1 MALPSIDTPT
11 FEIEIP
17 HTKEKRKFR
26 PFLVK
31 EEKLLVLANE
41 SGEHDDMIRATQQI
55 VTNCS
60 FGEIDGEKLP
70 LFSLQK
76 IFMDL
81 RSQSIGS
88 NIEIGLSCGQCG
100 TAHMHTIDLN
110 ELKITTNKDH
120 SNRIKLDDTMFV
132 DMEYPNAFEVQKLL
146 QSDNSEQLYEVV
158 SKCVHIVYQDDEIFN
173 AYESSDE
180 ERKGWVENLTIEQ
193 FANLRHFFETMPTLE
208 YSVNFKCNECDT
220 PNYMDF
226 NGYQNFFA

>member
-17 HTKEKRKFR
+17 HTKETKKFR

-41 SGEHDDMIRATQQI
+41 SGEQDDMIRATQQI

-70 LFSLQK
+70 IFSLQK

-88 NIEIGLSCGQCG
+88 KIQLGLSCGGCG
-100 TAHMHTIDLN
+100 ASHTHTIDL
-110 ELKITTNKDH
+110 EEIKITTHKDH
-120 SNRIKLDDTMFV
+120 SSKIKLDDTMFV
-132 DMEYPNAFEVQKLL
+132 DMKYPTAFEVQKLL
-146 QSDNSEQLYEVV
+146 DSENSEQLYAVV
-158 SKCVHIVYQDDEIFN
+158 SQCVHIVYQDDEIFN

-180 ERKGWVENLTIEQ
+180 ERKNWVENLTIEQ
-193 FANLRHFFETMPTLE
+193 FTNVRKFFETMPTLE
-208 YSVNFKCNECDT
+208 YSVNFKCSKCDR